1 MSKKTKNYKQT
12 WSNANDEEDDFFGG
26 SYMEAVENGYDG
38 SFEDWKKEQS
48 GDETKK
54 SWDIDKWVTTGT
66 SVLGS
71 LSDLFGKKGGNG
83 SSAPPPPPAPTKSYT
98 GLWIIGGVVVV
109 GAIIGAICWKNKK

>member
-1 MSKKTKNYKQT
+1 MRKKTNT
-12 WSNANDEEDDFFGG
+12 WSKVEGDEF
-26 SYMEAVENGYDG
+26 EAACE
-38 SFEDWKKEQS
+38 
-48 GDETKK
+48 GDETCLAWLDAREQGYTGSLAQYRKNQG
-54 SWDIDKWVTTGT
+54 SNSGWDVNKWVTTGT

-109 GAIIGAICWKNKK
+109 GAIVGAIWWKNKK